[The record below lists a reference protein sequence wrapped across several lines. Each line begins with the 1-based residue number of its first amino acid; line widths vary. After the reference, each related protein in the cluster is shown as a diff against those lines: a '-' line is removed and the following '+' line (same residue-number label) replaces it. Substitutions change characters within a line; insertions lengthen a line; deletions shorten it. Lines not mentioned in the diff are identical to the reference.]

1 MAWYIVLAVIAL
13 ALIYIFYNYARIRR
27 LDEGTEEMAQMAAI
41 IRSGGTSSS
50 RTKALRCLPR
60 MRTPV
65 SSSPISPARRKK
77 RGRLT
82 PSTATAISHGRPLMF
97 RLPAR

>member
-41 IRSGGTSSS
+41 IRSGAATFLKTEFKTIAIVVVALAVIFSLFVEKTSGT
-50 RTKALRCLPR
+50 
-60 MRTPV
+60 
-65 SSSPISPARRKK
+65 
-77 RGRLT
+77 
-82 PSTATAISHGRPLMF
+82 
-97 RLPAR
+97 